1 MHIVIEVVAV
11 LNPKLIHSIAVHEVN
26 PLNDTHSPQYILVDR
41 NIMAQGNS
49 HTGIY
54 RNCFNE
60 HVSSET
66 NAKTRMIGWIK
77 FLISLSNAYLLFD
90 LFLH

>member
-1 MHIVIEVVAV
+1 M

-54 RNCFNE
+54 RNCFRRVN
-60 HVSSET
+60 
-66 NAKTRMIGWIK
+66 
-77 FLISLSNAYLLFD
+77 LLMYFSH
-90 LFLH
+90 LTTLYS